1 MINREKLQEY
11 KERYN
16 PLEERILHSEVVK
29 EDLERQKE
37 KTRQDIKDLDD
48 KIIKKKSKLRL
59 DIIQLREELKSKY
72 VGKSVVGLIASVLLG
87 GFVIFTYPV
96 TKDLKIFD
104 YIVKYGFALYS
115 FLMVSGASIFS
126 YYYNI
131 SNLPTYNDEDIQ
143 NPEVDRLIE
152 ERDLA
157 VSREKDINES
167 LKVIINYMSSLKG
180 TKEELESLIWNLFY
194 PDDTRDERE
203 TPSLGLDKW
212 LDIDSEDERVEIG
225 PALRRTKLNYKLK
238 GE

>member
-16 PLEERILHSEVVK
+16 PLEERIIKSEIVK

-37 KTRQDIKDLDD
+37 KVSHDIKDLDD

-59 DIIQLREELKSKY
+59 DIMHLRKKLKFKY
-72 VGKSVVGLIASVLLG
+72 AGKSVIGFIASVLLG
-87 GFVIFTYPV
+87 GFVIFTGPV
-96 TKDLKIFD
+96 VEDLKIIY
-104 YIVKYGFALYS
+104 YIVKYGLALYC
-115 FLMVSGASIFS
+115 FLMINGVSIFS
-126 YYYNI
+126 YYYII
-131 SNLPTYNDEDIQ
+131 SNLPTYDDEDIK

-157 VSREKDINES
+157 RAKEKDIDES
-167 LKVIINYMSSLKG
+167 LEVIINYISNLKA

-194 PDDTRDERE
+194 PDDTRNERE

-212 LDIDSEDERVEIG
+212 LDIDPEDERVEVG
-225 PALRRTKLNYKLK
+225 PILKRTEKK